1 MLMSSRL
8 PLRSSLALAGLRIV
22 NRASRSLGVGQG
34 TVAGGRVALR
44 IDPQLVRRLSAR
56 RRIVLVTG
64 TNGKTTTT
72 ALVVAALGGATTN
85 ATGSNMSA
93 GVVAALASDQHAM
106 TVLEVDEAFLATI
119 AEATQP
125 EVIVLLNLSRDQLD
139 RAAEV
144 RVLAEKWRATLHN
157 SSATIVAN
165 CADPLVVYAAVAQM
179 DSKVV
184 WCDVGSSW
192 TLDARSCPQCTEPL
206 NPDGAW
212 RCECGFSKPHP
223 DFVLE
228 ETLHCADGEVALR
241 VALPGEFNRSNAALA
256 VVAASLLGTPLE
268 VAAQRVSSI
277 REVAGRFTLRL
288 RDGQIFRLM
297 LAKNPAGVSALIGL
311 VAGGGDVVVSIND
324 LIADGTDPS
333 WLYDAPFDQLRGSM
347 VWCTGERALDL
358 ATRLDYADV
367 TAGVTTVEEV
377 ASQIHSVEPVDV
389 IANYTAFAA
398 WLEST
403 SPC

>member
-1 MLMSSRL
+1 MSSRL

-179 DSKVV
+179 NSKVV

-367 TAGVTTVEEV
+367 TARVTTVEEV

>member
-1 MLMSSRL
+1 MSSRL

-311 VAGGGDVVVSIND
+311 VAGGGDVVVAIND

-367 TAGVTTVEEV
+367 TARVTTVEEV

>member
-1 MLMSSRL
+1 MSTRL
-8 PLRSSLALAGLRIV
+8 PLRSSLALAGLRSV
-22 NRASRSLGVGQG
+22 NRASRVFRLGQG

-44 IDPQLVRRLSAR
+44 IDPQLVRRMSAQ
-56 RRIVLVTG
+56 RRIVLVSG

-93 GVVAALASDQHAM
+93 GVVAALASDKRTF
-106 TVLEVDEAFLATI
+106 TVLEVDEAYLATV
-119 AEATQP
+119 ADATQP

-144 RVLAEKWRATLHN
+144 RVLADKWRTTLHN
-157 SSATIVAN
+157 TSATIVAN

-206 NPDGAW
+206 NPEGAW
-212 RCECGFSKPHP
+212 RCECGFAKPVA
-223 DFVLE
+223 DFALGD
-228 ETLHCADGEVALR
+228 TLAGPATSVDLHVS
-241 VALPGEFNRSNAALA
+241 LPGAFNRSNAALA
-256 VVAASLLGTPLE
+256 VVAASLLGAPLQL
-268 VAAQRVSSI
+268 AADRVSAI
-277 REVAGRFTLRL
+277 RDVAGRFTLRQ
-288 RDGQIFRLM
+288 REGKTFRLM
-297 LAKNPAGVSALIGL
+297 LAKNPAGVAALIGL
-311 VAGGGDVVVSIND
+311 VAGGSDVVVSIND
-324 LIADGTDPS
+324 LIADGADPS
-333 WLYDAPFDQLRGSM
+333 WLYDAPFDQLRGST

-358 ATRLDYADV
+358 AVRLDYDDV
-367 TAGVTTVEEV
+367 TARVVAVEDLAGHISTTK
-377 ASQIHSVEPVDV
+377 PVDV

-403 SPC
+403 TPC

>member
-1 MLMSSRL
+1 MSSRL

-22 NRASRSLGVGQG
+22 NRASRTLGMGQG

-44 IDPQLVRRLSAR
+44 IDPQLVRRMSAR
-56 RRIVLVTG
+56 RRIVLVSG

-93 GVVAALASDQHAM
+93 GIVAALASDQQSL
-106 TVLEVDEAFLATI
+106 TVLEVDEAFLATV

-125 EVIVLLNLSRDQLD
+125 EVVVLLNLSRDQLD

-144 RVLAEKWRATLHN
+144 RVLAEKWRTTLHN
-157 SSATIVAN
+157 TSATIVAN
-165 CADPLVVYAAVAQM
+165 CADPLVVYAAIAQM

-192 TLDARSCPQCTEPL
+192 NLDAKSCPQCTEPL
-206 NPDGAW
+206 DPDGAW
-212 RCECGFSKPHP
+212 RCECGFAKPIP
-223 DFVLE
+223 DYVLDD
-228 ETLHCADGEVALR
+228 TLRGSDISVDLH
-241 VALPGEFNRSNAALA
+241 VALPGGFNRSNAALA

-268 VAAQRVSSI
+268 LAAQRVSTI
-277 REVAGRFTLRL
+277 REVAGRFTLRQ
-288 RDGQIFRLM
+288 RDGQVFRLM

-311 VAGGGDVVVSIND
+311 VAGGSDVVVSIND

-333 WLYDAPFDQLRGSM
+333 WLYDAPFDRLRGST

-358 ATRLDYADV
+358 ATRLEYDDV
-367 TAGVTTVEEV
+367 TARVVTVEDIAGRV
-377 ASQIHSVEPVDV
+377 SGSGPVDV

>member
-1 MLMSSRL
+1 MSSRL

-241 VALPGEFNRSNAALA
+241 VVLPGEFNRSNAALA

-367 TAGVTTVEEV
+367 TARVTTVEEV

>member
-1 MLMSSRL
+1 
-8 PLRSSLALAGLRIV
+8 
-22 NRASRSLGVGQG
+22 
-34 TVAGGRVALR
+34 
-44 IDPQLVRRLSAR
+44 
-56 RRIVLVTG
+56 
-64 TNGKTTTT
+64 
-72 ALVVAALGGATTN
+72 
-85 ATGSNMSA
+85 
-93 GVVAALASDQHAM
+93 
-106 TVLEVDEAFLATI
+106 
-119 AEATQP
+119 
-125 EVIVLLNLSRDQLD
+125 
-139 RAAEV
+139 
-144 RVLAEKWRATLHN
+144 
-157 SSATIVAN
+157 
-165 CADPLVVYAAVAQM
+165 
-179 DSKVV
+179 
-184 WCDVGSSW
+184 
-192 TLDARSCPQCTEPL
+192 
-206 NPDGAW
+206 
-212 RCECGFSKPHP
+212 
-223 DFVLE
+223 
-228 ETLHCADGEVALR
+228 
-241 VALPGEFNRSNAALA
+241 
-256 VVAASLLGTPLE
+256 LLGTPLE

-367 TAGVTTVEEV
+367 TARVTTVEEV

>member
-1 MLMSSRL
+1 MS
-8 PLRSSLALAGLRIV
+8 A
-22 NRASRSLGVGQG
+22 Q
-34 TVAGGRVALR
+34 
-44 IDPQLVRRLSAR
+44 
-56 RRIVLVTG
+56 RRIVLVSG

-93 GVVAALASDQHAM
+93 GVVAALASDKRTF
-106 TVLEVDEAFLATI
+106 TVLEVDEAYLATV
-119 AEATQP
+119 ADATQP

-144 RVLAEKWRATLHN
+144 RVLADKWRTTLHN
-157 SSATIVAN
+157 TSATIVAN

-206 NPDGAW
+206 NPEGAW
-212 RCECGFSKPHP
+212 RCECGFAKPVA
-223 DFVLE
+223 DFALGD
-228 ETLHCADGEVALR
+228 TLAGPATSVDLHVS
-241 VALPGEFNRSNAALA
+241 LPGAFNRSNAALA
-256 VVAASLLGTPLE
+256 VVAASLLGAPLQL
-268 VAAQRVSSI
+268 AADRVSAI
-277 REVAGRFTLRL
+277 RDVAGRFTLRQ
-288 RDGQIFRLM
+288 REGKTFRLM
-297 LAKNPAGVSALIGL
+297 LAKNPAGVAALIGL
-311 VAGGGDVVVSIND
+311 VAGGSDVVVSIND
-324 LIADGTDPS
+324 LIADGADPS
-333 WLYDAPFDQLRGSM
+333 WLYDAPFDQLRGST

-358 ATRLDYADV
+358 AVRLDYDDV
-367 TAGVTTVEEV
+367 TARVVAVEDLAGHISTTK
-377 ASQIHSVEPVDV
+377 PVDV

-403 SPC
+403 TPC

>member
-1 MLMSSRL
+1 MATRL

-22 NRASRSLGVGQG
+22 NRTSRALGVGQG

-44 IDPQLVRRLSAR
+44 IDPQLVRRMSAR

-93 GVVAALASDQHAM
+93 GIVATLATDQSPL
-106 TVLEVDEAFLATI
+106 TVLEVDEAYLATV

-125 EVIVLLNLSRDQLD
+125 EVVVLLNLSRDQLD

-144 RVLAEKWRATLHN
+144 RVLAEKWRTTLHN

-179 DSKVV
+179 NSKVV

-206 NPDGAW
+206 HPEGAW
-212 RCECGFSKPHP
+212 RCECGFAKPIP
-223 DFVLE
+223 DFVLG
-228 ETLHCADGEVALR
+228 ETLSGAGSSVELDIS
-241 VALPGEFNRSNAALA
+241 LPGAFNRSNAALA
-256 VVAASLLGTPLE
+256 VVAASLLGTPLQL
-268 VAAQRVSSI
+268 AAERVGTI
-277 REVAGRFTLRL
+277 REVAGRFTVRQ
-288 RDGQIFRLM
+288 RDGQTFRLM

-311 VAGGGDVVVSIND
+311 VAGGSDVVVSIND

-333 WLYDAPFDQLRGSM
+333 WLYDAPFDQLRGST

-358 ATRLDYADV
+358 ATRLEYDDV
-367 TAGVTTVEEV
+367 TARVVTVDEV
-377 ASQIHSVEPVDV
+377 AGQIATSKPVDV

-398 WLEST
+398 WLETT

>member
-1 MLMSSRL
+1 MSSRL

-179 DSKVV
+179 NSKVV

-297 LAKNPAGVSALIGL
+297 LAKNAAGVSALIGL

-367 TAGVTTVEEV
+367 TARVTTVEEV

>member
-1 MLMSSRL
+1 MSARL

-22 NRASRSLGVGQG
+22 NRTSRMLRVGQG

-44 IDPQLVRRLSAR
+44 IDPQLLRRMSAQ
-56 RRIVLVTG
+56 RRIVLVSG

-72 ALVVAALGGATTN
+72 ALAVAALGGATTN
-85 ATGSNMSA
+85 STGSNMSA
-93 GVVAALASDQHAM
+93 GIVAALASDERTL
-106 TVLEVDEAFLATI
+106 TVLEVDEAYLATV
-119 AEATQP
+119 ADATQP

-144 RVLAEKWRATLHN
+144 RVLADKWRTTLH
-157 SSATIVAN
+157 STSATIVAN

-206 NPDGAW
+206 NPEGAW
-212 RCECGFSKPHP
+212 RCECGFAKPVA
-223 DFVLE
+223 DFVLGD
-228 ETLHCADGEVALR
+228 TLTGPATSVVLQIS
-241 VALPGEFNRSNAALA
+241 LPGAFNRSNAALA
-256 VVAASLLGTPLE
+256 VVAASLLGAPLQL
-268 VAAQRVSSI
+268 AADRVSAI
-277 REVAGRFTLRL
+277 RDVAGRFTLRQ
-288 RDGQIFRLM
+288 RDGKTFRLM

-311 VAGGGDVVVSIND
+311 VAGGSDVVVSIND
-324 LIADGTDPS
+324 LIADGADPS
-333 WLYDAPFDQLRGSM
+333 WLYDAPFDQLRGST

-358 ATRLDYADV
+358 AARLDYDDV
-367 TAGVTTVEEV
+367 AARVVTVEDL
-377 ASQIHSVEPVDV
+377 AGHISTTKPVDV

-403 SPC
+403 TPC